1 MGRDYNPRVKVTRRT
16 FVAGLG
22 SATALVG
29 TARLDEAAQQRSRAE
44 FTFSQYHNQIA
55 DSPLH
60 RSLVWM
66 WDEIRTDT
74 GGRVDTRVFAQNNNI
89 PGSDPQALR
98 MLVAGEIEFFTL
110 MGGVLDSVVPSTAVQ
125 DMPFAF
131 RSAEHAHAV
140 MDGPLGAYLR
150 AEMDA
155 HGIHGFPVGS
165 FDNGMRQISIIPHP
179 VVVPGDL
186 IGIRMRTPA
195 APLIADTFRAF
206 GAEPVT
212 VNSADIYAALK
223 NGTVDAQENPLAL
236 IELFKLYEVAR
247 YISVTDHI
255 WSGFNEL
262 AHLGTWKRLPDDI
275 KAIIDR
281 NVARHVRLQRQQQSA
296 FNTRLRTTLAS
307 QGPVFND
314 VDQAPFR
321 RMLGAVYAK
330 WKAEL
335 GATCWTLL
343 EQATGSLS

>member
-1 MGRDYNPRVKVTRRT
+1 MKVTRRT

-22 SATALVG
+22 SATVLV
-29 TARLDEAAQQRSRAE
+29 RSLRAAD
-44 FTFSQYHNQIA
+44 FTFSQYHNQVA
-55 DSPLH
+55 GSPLH
-60 RSLVWM
+60 RSLVRM
-66 WDEIRTDT
+66 WDDIRTDT
-74 GGRVDTRVFAQNNNI
+74 RGRVDTRVFAQNNNI

-98 MLVAGEIEFFTL
+98 MLAAGEIEFFTL

-131 RSAEHAHAV
+131 RSAEHAHGV

-155 HGIHGFPVGS
+155 HGIHGFPVGA
-165 FDNGMRQISIIPHP
+165 FDNGMRQISIAPHP
-179 VVVPGDL
+179 VVVPDDL

-206 GAEPVT
+206 GARPVT

-247 YISVTDHI
+247 YISVTNHI
-255 WSGFNEL
+255 WSGFNQL

-281 NVARHVRLQRQQQSA
+281 NVARHVRLQRQEQSA
-296 FNTRLRTTLAS
+296 FNARLRADLPRK
-307 QGPVFND
+307 GPVFND
-314 VDQAPFR
+314 VDPAPFR
-321 RMLGAVYAK
+321 RRLSGVYTTWKRQLGT
-330 WKAEL
+330 
-335 GATCWTLL
+335 TCWSLL
-343 EQATGSLS
+343 EQAAGPLS